1 MSNPGERGR
10 TSTPLCSSKN
20 GSGLPCR
27 KALDKFFA
35 MAYYFAV
42 NLNRENKMDN
52 VSPNLSL
59 EYRGKVVVATLT
71 DEKILDED
79 QLQGLEGSFLPLI
92 EQTPQIQLI
101 IDFSNVKFLTSSVL
115 GLLIRISKKVYETD
129 GTLRLC
135 SIGPKIL
142 DVFRITRL
150 DKIFEI
156 MTSVDDAMIGLKK

>member
-1 MSNPGERGR
+1 M
-10 TSTPLCSSKN
+10 
-20 GSGLPCR
+20 
-27 KALDKFFA
+27 DK
-35 MAYYFAV
+35 V
-42 NLNRENKMDN
+42 N
-52 VSPNLSL
+52 PNLSL
-59 EYRGKVVVATLT
+59 KYRGKVIVATLT

-92 EQTPQIQLI
+92 KQTPKIQLI

-115 GLLIRISKKVYETD
+115 GLLIRISKNVNETG

-135 SIGPKIL
+135 SIAPKIL

-156 MTSVDDAMIGLKK
+156 MSDVDDAMVGLKK

>member
-1 MSNPGERGR
+1 MRCEQILTTEPQHCLRRWGYWG
-10 TSTPLCSSKN
+10 CF
-20 GSGLPCR
+20 R
-27 KALDKFFA
+27 KVLDKFPVI
-35 MAYYFAV
+35 AYYPAV
-42 NLNRENKMDN
+42 DLNWESKMDKIN
-52 VSPNLSL
+52 PNLSL
-59 EYRGKVVVATLT
+59 EFRGPVVIATLT

-115 GLLIRISKKVYETD
+115 GLLIRISKKVHESE

-135 SIGPKIL
+135 SISPKIL

-156 MTSVDDAMIGLKK
+156 LSDVDDAMVGLKK

>member
-1 MSNPGERGR
+1 MNKHQHR
-10 TSTPLCSSKN
+10 TPTLLTVLGALGCFGKV
-20 GSGLPCR
+20 
-27 KALDKFFA
+27 LDKFFA
-35 MAYYFAV
+35 MAYHSVV
-42 NLNRENKMDN
+42 NLNRESKMDKIN
-52 VSPNLSL
+52 PDLSL
-59 EYRGKVVVATLT
+59 EFRGAVVIATLT

-115 GLLIRISKKVYETD
+115 GLLIRISKKVHETE

-135 SIGPKIL
+135 SITPKIL

-156 MTSVDDAMIGLKK
+156 LSDVDDAMVGLKK

>member
-1 MSNPGERGR
+1 M
-10 TSTPLCSSKN
+10 
-20 GSGLPCR
+20 
-27 KALDKFFA
+27 DKI
-35 MAYYFAV
+35 
-42 NLNRENKMDN
+42 N
-52 VSPNLSL
+52 PNLSL
-59 EYRGKVVVATLT
+59 EFRGQVVIATLT

-115 GLLIRISKKVYETD
+115 GLLIRVSKKVYETE
-129 GTLRLC
+129 GQLRLC
-135 SIGPKIL
+135 SIGSKIL

-156 MTSVDDAMIGLKK
+156 MPSVDDAMVGLKK

>member
-1 MSNPGERGR
+1 M
-10 TSTPLCSSKN
+10 
-20 GSGLPCR
+20 
-27 KALDKFFA
+27 DKI
-35 MAYYFAV
+35 
-42 NLNRENKMDN
+42 N
-52 VSPNLSL
+52 PNLSL
-59 EYRGKVVVATLT
+59 EFRGPVVIATLT

-92 EQTPQIQLI
+92 DQTPQIQLI

-115 GLLIRISKKVYETD
+115 GLLIRISKRVCETE

-135 SIGPKIL
+135 SISPKIM

-156 MTSVDDAMIGLKK
+156 MSGVDDAMVGLKK